1 MYRKHDT
8 AKRDGHG
15 GQRRHAFKR
24 VLLWLTAI
32 VATFPPL
39 PWWWW

>member
-1 MYRKHDT
+1 MYRKHEA
-8 AKRDGHG
+8 AKGNGDR
-15 GQRRHAFKR
+15 GQRHDAFKR

-39 PWWWW
+39 PWWW

>member
-1 MYRKHDT
+1 MYRKHET
-8 AKRDGHG
+8 AKGDGDR
-15 GQRRHAFKR
+15 GQRRDAVKR

-39 PWWWW
+39 PWWW